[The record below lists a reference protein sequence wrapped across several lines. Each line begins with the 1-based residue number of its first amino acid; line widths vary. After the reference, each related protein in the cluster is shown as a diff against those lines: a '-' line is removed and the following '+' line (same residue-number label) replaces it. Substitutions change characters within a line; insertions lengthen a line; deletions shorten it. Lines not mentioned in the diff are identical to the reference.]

1 MSTYMDLA
9 GGQDARRRD
18 ETNQLSDHKRK
29 RMKKNER
36 EEEKEKRDRKREKS
50 NEEDAT
56 VRE

>member
-29 RMKKNER
+29 RMKKMR
-36 EEEKEKRDRKREKS
+36 EKKKRKREI
-50 NEEDAT
+50 E
-56 VRE
+56 REKRAMRKMRQ